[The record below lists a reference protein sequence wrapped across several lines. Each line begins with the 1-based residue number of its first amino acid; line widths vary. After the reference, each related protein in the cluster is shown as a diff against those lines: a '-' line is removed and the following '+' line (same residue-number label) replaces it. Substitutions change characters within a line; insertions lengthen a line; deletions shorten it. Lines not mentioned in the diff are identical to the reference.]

1 MLAARVSELGPIENV
16 SVEEVDPPQIEP
28 GKVRIAVHT
37 AGLNFADSLMISG
50 VYQHKP
56 QLPFTPGMEM
66 AGEVIE
72 VGEGV
77 SHVRPGQRVC
87 AFARWGGFAE
97 EAVVLSADAFPIPD
111 DLDFV
116 TAAALPVAYGTAHL
130 GLEYRARL
138 KAGEVLL
145 ISGAAGGVGLAA
157 VEIGKAL
164 GATVIATASS
174 EKKLATAKEHGADY
188 LIDYSKEDVRDR
200 VKELVGGADVFFDP
214 VGGDA
219 FKTALRCMNFE
230 GRLVII
236 GFAGGDIQQIASNHV
251 LVKNVD
257 VIGFAWTNYRDER
270 PELYAR
276 CMDEVGKLYSAGKL
290 KPLVSETFALG
301 DVVEALR
308 VLTQRRA
315 QGKVVLQIR

>member
-1 MLAARVSELGPIENV
+1 MQAARVNELGPIENV
-16 SVEEVDPPQIEP
+16 TIEDVAVPQLEP
-28 GKVRIAVHT
+28 GQVRIAVH
-37 AGLNFADSLMISG
+37 AAALNFADTLMISG

-56 QLPFTPGMEM
+56 QLPYTPGME
-66 AGEVIE
+66 AGGEVLE

-77 SHVRPGQRVC
+77 SHVKPGQRVC
-87 AFARWGGFAE
+87 AFSRWGCFAE
-97 EAVVLSADAFPIPD
+97 EAVVLAADTFPIPD
-111 DLDFV
+111 DMDFI
-116 TAAALPVAYGTAHL
+116 TAAALPVAYGTSHL

-145 ISGAAGGVGLAA
+145 VSGAAGGVGLAA

-174 EKKLATAKEHGADY
+174 AEKLATAKAHGADH
-188 LIDYSKEDVRDR
+188 LIDYSKENVRDR
-200 VKELVGGADVFFDP
+200 VKELTGGADVFFDP

-257 VIGFAWTNYRDER
+257 VIGFAWTEYRGKR
-270 PELYAR
+270 PDLYAR
-276 CMDEVGKLYSAGKL
+276 CLDEVGKLYSNGKL
-290 KPLVSETFALG
+290 KPLVSETFALA
-301 DVVEALR
+301 DVVEGLR

-315 QGKVVLQIR
+315 QGKVVVTVR